1 MPVRVGV
8 DVGGTFTDAV
18 RVDEESGEVTRT
30 KVLTT
35 AADQSEG
42 TLSALQRLVED
53 PGSVASFHHGYTVG
67 LNAAL
72 TRNGAP
78 TGLLVTAGHR
88 DTVDHGRVWRPFDL
102 NLYDPTWERPHQ
114 ARPIV
119 QRRLRREVP
128 ERMRENGEVLQPLDE
143 DATRRE
149 LEFLKSEGV
158 EAVGICF
165 MNAYEHP
172 EHEQRVREIVAEVM
186 PEAYVQSSE
195 IWPLAREF
203 ERTFVVMLDA
213 YTGPPVVRYLDRLQ
227 RRLTEAG
234 FDSRVEIMQMDG
246 GLRSIGSVKRAP
258 VYTLQSGPVAGLL
271 GAETYSREL
280 LDGRDLVCLDIG
292 GTSSDLGVILD
303 GHAEVTNEWELE
315 HAIPL
320 SITTLDVRSIGA
332 GGGSL
337 ISVDEV
343 GSLNVGPE
351 SAGSDPGPASYG
363 RGGQVPAMTDA
374 YVAMGLLQ
382 PDLFLGGEMKL
393 DRDAALQALGRV
405 AERLQMDPVELA
417 QGAYHITNTKLA
429 AAVAAMTT
437 HRGLD
442 PREFSLFAY
451 GAAGPMHGVAV
462 ARELGITEVVVPYF
476 PGGFSAFGMIASRSR
491 VEYSQATMASF
502 AQLGPEEFNRVLDKL
517 EDKCREDLEAQG
529 IDPGEITIERA
540 YYAMYTGQ
548 GQDNRLPLPDRRLD
562 AAALE
567 QVSEEFHAFYDRRF
581 GYRAPEIPIFVSSLS
596 VVGLGP
602 RPTIVLPGGEEGEDV
617 APGRNP
623 ERAVIS
629 RSQLNIDGGLHAE
642 SAFYDRA
649 ELVEGDEVEGPA
661 VIDDRLGTIVINTG
675 AVARVAH
682 HGTLRIEV

>member
-18 RVDEESGEVTRT
+18 RVDEESGQVTRT

-42 TLSALQRLVED
+42 TLSALLRLVDHPE
-53 PGSVASFHHGYTVG
+53 SVASFHHGYTVG

-72 TRNGAP
+72 TRSGAP

-88 DTVDHGRVWRPFDL
+88 DTADHGRVWRPFDL

-128 ERMRENGEVLQPLDE
+128 ERMRENGQVLQPLDE
-143 DATRRE
+143 EATRRE

-158 EAVGICF
+158 EAIGICF

-186 PEAYVQSSE
+186 PEAYVQTSE

-203 ERTFVVMLDA
+203 ERTFIVMLDA
-213 YTGPPVVRYLDRLQ
+213 YTGPPVVGYLERLQ

-303 GHAEVTNEWELE
+303 GQAEVTNEWELE

-320 SITTLDVRSIGA
+320 AITTLDVRSIGA

-343 GSLNVGPE
+343 GSLNVGPD
-351 SAGSDPGPASYG
+351 SAGSDPGPACYR
-363 RGGQVPAMTDA
+363 RGGEVPAMTDA

-382 PDLFLGGEMKL
+382 PDLFLGGEMAL
-393 DRDAALQALGRV
+393 DHDAALRALGRV
-405 AERLQMDPVELA
+405 AERLQMDPVGLA
-417 QGAYHITNTKLA
+417 QGAYQITNTKLA

-491 VEYSQATMASF
+491 VEYSQATMASL
-502 AQLGPEEFNRVLDKL
+502 AQLGPDEFNRVLDEL
-517 EDKCREDLEAQG
+517 EAKCREDLEGQG
-529 IDPGEITIERA
+529 IDPSEITIERA

-548 GQDNRLPLPDRRLD
+548 GQDNRLPLPDGRLD
-562 AAALE
+562 EAALE
-567 QVSEEFHAFYDRRF
+567 RVKNGFHAFYDRRF

-602 RPTIVLPGGEEGEDV
+602 RPKIVLPNGEEGDQV
-617 APGRNP
+617 APELNP

-629 RSQLNIDGGLHAE
+629 RSELHLDGD
-642 SAFYDRA
+642 SVPDCAFYDRA
-649 ELVEGDEVEGPA
+649 KLVEGDEVQGPA
-661 VIDDRLGTIVINTG
+661 VIDDRLGTIVVNTG
-675 AVARVAH
+675 AVARVAP

>member
-18 RVDEESGEVTRT
+18 RIDDGNGEITRT

-35 AADQSEG
+35 AEDQSRG
-42 TLSALQRLVED
+42 TLSALQRLVDD
-53 PGSVASFHHGYTVG
+53 PDSVASFHHGYTVG

-72 TRNGAP
+72 TRTGAP
-78 TGLLVTAGHR
+78 TGMLVTAGHR
-88 DTVDHGRVWRPFDL
+88 DTVDHGRVWRPFDV

-114 ARPIV
+114 RRPIV
-119 QRRLRREVP
+119 ERRLRREVP
-128 ERMRENGEVLQPLDE
+128 ERMRENGDVLQQLDE
-143 DATRRE
+143 AAVRRE

-158 EAVGICF
+158 EAIGICF

-172 EHEQRVREIVAEVM
+172 DHERRVREIVAEVL
-186 PEAYVQSSE
+186 PEAYVQTSE

-203 ERTFVVMLDA
+203 ERTFIVMLDA
-213 YTGPPVVRYLDRLQ
+213 YTGPPVVRYL
-227 RRLTEAG
+227 RRLEERLGQAG

-246 GLRSIGSVKRAP
+246 GLRTLGSVQRAP

-280 LDGRDLVCLDIG
+280 LGGRDLVCLDIG

-303 GHAEVTNEWELE
+303 GRAEVTNEWELE

-320 SITTLDVRSIGA
+320 AITTLDVRSIGA

-337 ISVDEV
+337 IDLDEV
-343 GSLNVGPE
+343 GSLKVGPE
-351 SAGSDPGPASYG
+351 SAGSDPGPACYG
-363 RGGQVPAMTDA
+363 RGGRVPAMTDA

-382 PDLFLGGEMKL
+382 PQLFLGGEMTL
-393 DRDAALQALGRV
+393 DREAAMAALDRV
-405 AERLQMDPVELA
+405 ASPLGMDAVELA
-417 QGAYHITNTKLA
+417 QGAYSIANTKIA

-476 PGGFSAFGMIASRSR
+476 PGGFSAFGMVASRSR
-491 VEYSQATMASF
+491 VEYSQATMAPLDH
-502 AQLGPEEFNRVLDKL
+502 LGADELNRVLDDL
-517 EDKCREDLEAQG
+517 ATQCLDDLEAQG
-529 IDPGEITIERA
+529 IARADVTIDRA
-540 YYAMYTGQ
+540 YYAMYSGQ
-548 GQDNRLPLPDRRLD
+548 GQDNRLPMPAERLD
-562 AAALE
+562 DAALE
-567 QVSEEFHAFYDRRF
+567 RVAEEFHAFYDRRF
-581 GYRAPEIPIFVSSLS
+581 GYRAPEIPIFVSSVS
-596 VVGLGP
+596 VVGFGP
-602 RPTIVLPGGEEGEDV
+602 RPAIVLPSSEDGGGARPAVD
-617 APGRNP
+617 P
-623 ERAVIS
+623 ERAIVT
-629 RSQLNIDGGLHAE
+629 RADLHVDRATHRDRP
-642 SAFYDRA
+642 FYDRNR
-649 ELVEGDEVEGPA
+649 LIEGDEVHGPA
-661 VIDDRLGTIVINTG
+661 VIDDHLGTIVVNPG
-675 AVARVAH
+675 AIARVAS

>member
-186 PEAYVQSSE
+186 PEAYVQSSGVRAAGARSSAFMSCSTRTPARRWSATSTACSAASRGRFRLAGRDHADE
-195 IWPLAREF
+195 RGAAVDRASSACRCTRCSPARWPDCSA
-203 ERTFVVMLDA
+203 
-213 YTGPPVVRYLDRLQ
+213 P
-227 RRLTEAG
+227 RLT
-234 FDSRVEIMQMDG
+234 RVSCSSGREPRLSWTSG
-246 GLRSIGSVKRAP
+246 ARA
-258 VYTLQSGPVAGLL
+258 T
-271 GAETYSREL
+271 
-280 LDGRDLVCLDIG
+280 
-292 GTSSDLGVILD
+292 DLGVIRD
-303 GHAEVTNEWELE
+303 GDAEVTNEWQLE
-315 HAIPL
+315 HAMPL

-332 GGGSL
+332 GGGQ
-337 ISVDEV
+337 
-343 GSLNVGPE
+343 P
-351 SAGSDPGPASYG
+351 DPGG
-363 RGGQVPAMTDA
+363 RGRVAERRTRIGRFQPGSCLLWIGRPVPAMSDA
-374 YVAMGLLQ
+374 YVAMGLL
-382 PDLFLGGEMKL
+382 
-393 DRDAALQALGRV
+393 
-405 AERLQMDPVELA
+405 
-417 QGAYHITNTKLA
+417 
-429 AAVAAMTT
+429 
-437 HRGLD
+437 
-442 PREFSLFAY
+442 
-451 GAAGPMHGVAV
+451 GPICSSGV
-462 ARELGITEVVVPYF
+462 R
-476 PGGFSAFGMIASRSR
+476 
-491 VEYSQATMASF
+491 
-502 AQLGPEEFNRVLDKL
+502 
-517 EDKCREDLEAQG
+517 
-529 IDPGEITIERA
+529 
-540 YYAMYTGQ
+540 
-548 GQDNRLPLPDRRLD
+548 
-562 AAALE
+562 
-567 QVSEEFHAFYDRRF
+567 
-581 GYRAPEIPIFVSSLS
+581 
-596 VVGLGP
+596 
-602 RPTIVLPGGEEGEDV
+602 
-617 APGRNP
+617 
-623 ERAVIS
+623 
-629 RSQLNIDGGLHAE
+629 
-642 SAFYDRA
+642 
-649 ELVEGDEVEGPA
+649 
-661 VIDDRLGTIVINTG
+661 
-675 AVARVAH
+675 
-682 HGTLRIEV
+682 

>member
-18 RVDEESGEVTRT
+18 HVDEESGEVTRT

-35 AADQSEG
+35 AGDQSEG
-42 TLSALQRLVED
+42 TLAALQRLVPD
-53 PGSVASFHHGYTVG
+53 PDSVTSFHHGYTVG

-72 TRNGAP
+72 TRTGAP
-78 TGLLVTAGHR
+78 TGMLVTAGHR

-102 NLYDPTWERPHQ
+102 NLYDPTWERPHM

-119 QRRLRREVP
+119 ERRLRREVP
-128 ERMRENGEVLQPLDE
+128 ERMRENGDVLQTLDE

-149 LEFLKSEGV
+149 LEFLKAEGV

-165 MNAYEHP
+165 LNAYEHP
-172 EHEQRVREIVAEVM
+172 GHEQRVREIVAEVM
-186 PEAYVQSSE
+186 PDAYVQTSE

-203 ERTFVVMLDA
+203 ERTFIVMLDA
-213 YTGPPVVRYLDRLQ
+213 YTGPPVVKYLRRLQ
-227 RRLTEAG
+227 ERLSGAG

-246 GLRSIGSVKRAP
+246 GLRSIDSVQRAP

-303 GHAEVTNEWELE
+303 GRAEVTNEWELE

-320 SITTLDVRSIGA
+320 AITTIDVRSIGA

-337 ISVDEV
+337 IDLDEV
-343 GSLNVGPE
+343 GSLKVGPE
-351 SAGSDPGPASYG
+351 SAGSDPGPACYG
-363 RGGQVPAMTDA
+363 RGAPLPALTDA

-382 PDLFLGGEMKL
+382 PDLFLGGEMPL
-393 DRDAALQALGRV
+393 DRDAALAALTRI
-405 AERLQMDPVELA
+405 ADQLQMDPIELA
-417 QGAYHITNTKLA
+417 QGAYHIANTKIA

-442 PREFSLFAY
+442 PREFSLFGY
-451 GAAGPMHGVAV
+451 GAAGPMHSVAV

-491 VEYSQATMASF
+491 VEYSQATMTTMDH
-502 AQLGPEEFNRVLDKL
+502 LGADELNRVLGELADR
-517 EDKCREDLEAQG
+517 CRADLAAQG
-529 IDPGEITIERA
+529 LPPESITIDRA
-540 YYAMYTGQ
+540 YYAMYSGQ
-548 GQDNRLPLPDRRLD
+548 GQDNRLPLPDGELDD
-562 AAALE
+562 AALADVAE
-567 QVSEEFHAFYDRRF
+567 AFHTFYDRRF

-596 VVGLGP
+596 VVGFGP
-602 RPTIVLPGGEEGEDV
+602 RPTIVLPSGEATEGT
-617 APGRNP
+617 APETNP
-623 ERAVIS
+623 ERAIIT
-629 RSQLNIDGGLHAE
+629 RADLHMDGGCHRD
-642 SAFYDRA
+642 SAFFDRNK
-649 ELVEGDEVEGPA
+649 LVEGDEIHGPA
-661 VIDDRLGTIVINTG
+661 VIDDHLGTIVVNPG
-675 AVARVAH
+675 AIARVAS